1 MDTEGGEVRKNGKTW
16 KGGGGNVL
24 AFYFLFVNIFRS
36 KKNLVDISIIFS
48 FFIFGLFFFLLEE
61 A

>member
-1 MDTEGGEVRKNGKTW
+1 MERHG
-16 KGGGGNVL
+16 KGGAGNFL

-36 KKNLVDISIIFS
+36 KKNSVDISIIFS